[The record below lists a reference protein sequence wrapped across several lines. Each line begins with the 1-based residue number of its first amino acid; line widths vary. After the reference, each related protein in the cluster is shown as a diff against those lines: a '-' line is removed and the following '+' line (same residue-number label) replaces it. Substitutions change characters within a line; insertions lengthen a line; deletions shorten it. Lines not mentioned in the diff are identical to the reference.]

1 LVAELYE
8 TGNLG
13 DIHEIIVHVVLP
25 RSGTNPNYTAVATAS
40 NAEKEAQTV
49 VRRPSW
55 GGQYL

>member
-1 LVAELYE
+1 M
-8 TGNLG
+8 G

-40 NAEKEAQTV
+40 NAEKEAQMV